1 MPGGE
6 DHSVSWRWAKPPRE
20 GSTCVIQALERRK
33 TAMLSGRR
41 GVPGRGEGLKRLGY
55 NTDSICLNLNETS
68 PASTSQ
74 PGSGSGVPSIQ
85 VLASKSPL
93 WFYFLYIFLNSFFFF
108 LSPSLLSPPFW
119 KALYYAGR
127 LPCSRLPPTSS
138 PSAIVSNQFR
148 KQR

>member
-6 DHSVSWRWAKPPRE
+6 DHSVPRRGAKPPRE
-20 GSTCVIQALERRK
+20 GSTCVIRVLERRK
-33 TAMLSGRR
+33 TAKLLGSR
-41 GVPGRGEGLKRLGY
+41 GVPGMGESLQFLEC
-55 NTDSICLNLNETS
+55 NTDYICMSLNETS
-68 PASTSQ
+68 PASASQ

-93 WFYFLYIFLNSFFFF
+93 WIIFFF
-108 LSPSLLSPPFW
+108 LLFFPSLLSLPLW
-119 KALYYAGR
+119 KVFYYAGS